1 MHLGDSLSAFLDG
14 ELDTGARSDAES
26 HLASCPL
33 CRSELEAVSESS
45 RLLKSL
51 PVAEPPAHLVAPS
64 NVRRLRPRRGR
75 ILVGA
80 AAAAA
85 LIVGVGFGVNADRA
99 VPLQLDEVVEQHVAR
114 ASVDPGFNVLQVQ
127 AVVDR

>member
-1 MHLGDSLSAFLDG
+1 MHLGDTLSAFLDG
-14 ELDTGARSDAES
+14 ELDTQAQSDAEA
-26 HLASCPL
+26 HLAVCPS

-45 RLLKSL
+45 RLLRSL
-51 PVAEPPAHLVAPS
+51 PVVEPPTFVLAAS
-64 NVRRLRPRRGR
+64 NVRRLRPRRVR
-75 ILVGA
+75 ALVGA

-85 LIVGVGFGVNADRA
+85 LIVGVGFGVSADRA